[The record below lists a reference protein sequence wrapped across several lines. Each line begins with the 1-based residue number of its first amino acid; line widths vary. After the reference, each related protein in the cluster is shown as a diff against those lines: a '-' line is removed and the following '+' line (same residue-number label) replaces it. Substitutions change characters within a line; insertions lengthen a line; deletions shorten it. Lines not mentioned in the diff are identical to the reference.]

1 MKRVLYALVTVILVI
16 GLVGCATMGSKKG
29 EAEEGMTTHGV
40 LTSTVVIQPS
50 NVLRMDKSTKVVIMG
65 SGFKPGEEI
74 HLVITQSDGSISDIT
89 SELVPEPKANEFGV
103 WGTAWTV
110 GDYSSSSVAAAGLY
124 ILKACDANY
133 EVLTTV
139 PFGYYDTKKPYKDW
153 PSWAQTL
160 VKEPAPAPA
169 PAPAKK

>member
-1 MKRVLYALVTVILVI
+1 MRKVLYALVTVVVVV
-16 GLVGCATMGSKKG
+16 GLVGGATLGPKQCG
-29 EAEEGMTTHGV
+29 AEEGMTSQGGLAPTM
-40 LTSTVVIQPS
+40 VIQPS
-50 NVLRMDKSTKVVIMG
+50 HVLRLDKSTKVAIMG

-74 HLVITQSDGSISDIT
+74 HLLITQKDGSISDIT

-103 WGTAWTV
+103 WGTTWTV

-124 ILKACDANY
+124 ILKACDMNY

-169 PAPAKK
+169 KK